1 MTGFTWVRKAPYHV
15 TFSSNKDYFSMCW
28 CSNGQ
33 GTLSWCKTSAM
44 NLKCQCWPGFYVLVA
59 GGRRTSD
66 TGPEIKLTGA
76 NTCLKIN
83 IVYTRLDH
91 FCAHCSSLILSS
103 ILWGICITQCHPC
116 KLKKRGYKDLH
127 SQLVCWRMWRFIR
140 QKTLFQMDW
149 VKTPIWWRSFS
160 SFSEY
165 WITESVS
172 K

>member
-1 MTGFTWVRKAPYHV
+1 M
-15 TFSSNKDYFSMCW
+15 
-28 CSNGQ
+28 Q
-33 GTLSWCKTSAM
+33 
-44 NLKCQCWPGFYVLVA
+44 NLCDELEVPMLTRFLQFGLVA

-66 TGPEIKLTGA
+66 TGPKIKLTGA

-149 VKTPIWWRSFS
+149 VKTPISICHMAKILLFLLRMLDLRIGVKIEEPWYPHS
-160 SFSEY
+160 
-165 WITESVS
+165 TVQPSVPRL
-172 K
+172 